1 MDACTE
7 MIGAPT
13 APAQPWITAARRVW
27 RALHHG
33 MSLVGLATVALA
45 LLLASQPQLRTEI
58 EQNAAQ
64 WLLERQGLDGS
75 TDNASDIAG
84 TETAT
89 PVASLPAAQARMTD
103 WLARKYRV
111 AAEPLGTLVAE
122 AHSVGKQ
129 LGLDPALLLAVMAN
143 ESRFNPLAASPWG
156 AHGLMQVLT
165 RVHVDKFEPLGG
177 PQAAFDPV
185 SNLRVGA
192 QILHEAVRKA
202 GSVAGGLRLYVGA
215 ATVDASDYVMRVLA
229 EQERLRR
236 VAAGQRVPF
245 NVPVVLPPV
254 VDVPPTAPPLEAL
267 VEPANSGAQPS

>member
-13 APAQPWITAARRVW
+13 APTQPWITVARRVW

-33 MSLVGLATVALA
+33 MSLVWLATVGLA
-45 LLLASQPQLRTEI
+45 LLLASQPQLRADI
-58 EQNAAQ
+58 EQNVTK
-64 WLLERQGLDGS
+64 WLLMRQGLDGS
-75 TDNASDIAG
+75 ADSASN
-84 TETAT
+84 ETAT
-89 PVASLPAAQARMTD
+89 PAATLPAAQARMTD

-111 AAEPLGTLVAE
+111 AAEPLATLVAE
-122 AHSVGKQ
+122 AHSIGKQ

-165 RVHVDKFEPLGG
+165 RVHVDKFEPHGG

-202 GSVAGGLRLYVGA
+202 SSVAGRLRLYVGA
-215 ATVDASDYVMRVLA
+215 VTVDASGYVTRVLT

-245 NVPVVLPPV
+245 NAPVALPPAA
-254 VDVPPTAPPLEAL
+254 DESPSTPPLEAL
-267 VEPANSGAQPS
+267 VAPANGAVRPS

>member
-7 MIGAPT
+7 MIGAPA
-13 APAQPWITAARRVW
+13 APTQPWITAARRVW

-33 MSLVGLATVALA
+33 MSLVGLATVGLA
-45 LLLASQPQLRTEI
+45 LLLASQPQLRAEM
-58 EQNAAQ
+58 EQNVTQ
-64 WLLERQGLDGS
+64 WLLVRQGLEGL
-75 TDNASDIAG
+75 TDNEADITGAEA
-84 TETAT
+84 TT
-89 PVASLPAAQARMTD
+89 PVAALPAAQARMAD

-111 AAEPLGTLVAE
+111 AAEPLAALVAE

-129 LGLDPALLLAVMAN
+129 FGLDPALLLAVMAN

-165 RVHVDKFEPLGG
+165 RAHIDKFEPHGG
-177 PQAAFDPV
+177 PQAAFDPI

-192 QILHEAVRKA
+192 QILHDAVRKA

-215 ATVDASDYVMRVLA
+215 ITVDASDYVTRVLA

-245 NVPVVLPPV
+245 NAPVALPPLA
-254 VDVPPTAPPLEAL
+254 DLPPPPPLEAL
-267 VEPANSGAQPS
+267 ATDGVGQRPS